1 MTFIIIQIF
10 LYQALFLGFY
20 EFFLKQDTHYN
31 WQRFYLLFTLVITFI
46 LPFVVLPSLSEGIMK
61 TYNVELPTILLQT
74 TEVENQSISEVYSP
88 SNSFLSSIWILGGI
102 VSFIWFVWRY
112 RKLKIML
119 DSSQILKK
127 DAYQLAIVP
136 NTDIAFSFKKTIF
149 LGEYLSVK
157 EREVILKHEEVHIQ
171 QRHSADLLFIELFR
185 IVFWWNPL
193 LYFFQK
199 RLIELHEYIAD
210 AYVVKQT
217 SIQQYYQNLLSQ
229 VFRTSDVS
237 FTNTFYKQ
245 SLIKKRIIMLQ
256 KTKSSRKSKFKYLLI
271 IPLIACMLIFVSC
284 MDETID
290 TQPASEE
297 MAPLP
302 PPVPPSPPLPPDPP
316 SSEMKSEKR
325 VEIEEIPFSIIENP
339 PVYPGCDDAAS
350 IEEQKD
356 CMTKK
361 ISNFV
366 ANNFNTD
373 LGKDLGLS
381 GIQLIF
387 AMFTIDESGNIKD
400 IKVRSQYPEFDNE
413 TKRVLELLP
422 QMTPGNQENVNV
434 PVSYTLPIRF
444 EIN

>member
-1 MTFIIIQIF
+1 
-10 LYQALFLGFY
+10 
-20 EFFLKQDTHYN
+20 
-31 WQRFYLLFTLVITFI
+31 
-46 LPFVVLPSLSEGIMK
+46 
-61 TYNVELPTILLQT
+61 
-74 TEVENQSISEVYSP
+74 
-88 SNSFLSSIWILGGI
+88 
-102 VSFIWFVWRY
+102 
-112 RKLKIML
+112 
-119 DSSQILKK
+119 
-127 DAYQLAIVP
+127 
-136 NTDIAFSFKKTIF
+136 
-149 LGEYLSVK
+149 
-157 EREVILKHEEVHIQ
+157 
-171 QRHSADLLFIELFR
+171 
-185 IVFWWNPL
+185 
-193 LYFFQK
+193 
-199 RLIELHEYIAD
+199 
-210 AYVVKQT
+210 VKQT

-413 TKRVLELLP
+413 TKRVLE
-422 QMTPGNQENVNV
+422 
-434 PVSYTLPIRF
+434 
-444 EIN
+444 